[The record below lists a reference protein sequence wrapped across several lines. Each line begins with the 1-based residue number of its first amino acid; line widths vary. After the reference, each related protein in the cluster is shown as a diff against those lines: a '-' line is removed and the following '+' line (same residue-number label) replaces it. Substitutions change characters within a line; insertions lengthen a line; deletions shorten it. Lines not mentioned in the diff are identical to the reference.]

1 MSKHITV
8 WISGASLL
16 ISVIALCIAAY
27 RTPDLAFDYQGVL
40 VGILSALVTILI
52 GWNIYSTLDLKREI
66 QKVEKA
72 KQTVVCHS
80 EMNAI
85 TTFISI
91 AEYYGKEIGVRPKD
105 DPAYRYIYFNLSV
118 ILHAA
123 TISEFKTCNSFVKA
137 ILETIAPEVKL
148 RKEDKVELYRII
160 GMIPNT
166 SNIDRYVEMVER
178 IANLTCI

>member
-1 MSKHITV
+1 MSKHIAI
-8 WISGASLL
+8 WISSASLL
-16 ISVIALCIAAY
+16 VGIAALCIAAY

-52 GWNIYSTLDLKREI
+52 GWNIFSALDLKREI
-66 QKVEKA
+66 QKVEQA
-72 KQTVVCHS
+72 KQTVIYHS
-80 EMNAI
+80 ELNAI
-85 TTFISI
+85 TTFMSI

-137 ILETIAPEVKL
+137 ILETVTPEVKL
-148 RKEDKVELYRII
+148 RKEDKVELYKII
-160 GMIPNT
+160 GMIPST

-178 IANLTCI
+178 IANLSCI